1 MRALKAAFAAVSL
14 SAALTGASVAIAGA
28 ADAATCQGG
37 YPASQCTVAVSD
49 TTVTPGEKVSFS
61 AKGFGSKE
69 IVTGTVRSTPQVVG
83 SWRSSGSGVVSGS
96 FRVPT
101 NLEAGTHTFTLTG
114 TTSGVSKSTSFTVVS
129 SAGAGTTS
137 GTTSGTGTSATS
149 GTGSL
154 AFTGADVART
164 VGAGLVLLVG
174 GGALVVASQRRKSA
188 GSAA

>member
-1 MRALKAAFAAVSL
+1 MSL
-14 SAALTGASVAIAGA
+14 SAALTGASVAIAGV

-49 TTVTPGEKVSFS
+49 TTVTPGEKVSFQ

-69 IVTGTVRSTPQVVG
+69 LVTGVVRSTPQVVG
-83 SWRSSGSGVVSGS
+83 SWRSSAGGVVSGS
-96 FRVPT
+96 FRVPA
-101 NLEAGTHTFTLTG
+101 NLDPGTHTFTLTG
-114 TTSGVSKSTSFTVVS
+114 STSGVSKSTSFTVVS
-129 SAGAGTTS
+129 SAGA

-174 GGALVVASQRRKSA
+174 GGALVVASQRRKST

>member
-1 MRALKAAFAAVSL
+1 MSL

-69 IVTGTVRSTPQVVG
+69 LVTGVVRSTPQVVG
-83 SWRSSGSGVVSGS
+83 SWRSSGGGVVSGS

-101 NLEAGTHTFTLTG
+101 NLEPGTHTFTLTG
-114 TTSGVSKSTSFTVVS
+114 STSGVSKSTSFTVVS

-137 GTTSGTGTSATS
+137 GTSATS

-154 AFTGADVART
+154 AFTGADVAGT

>member
-37 YPASQCTVAVSD
+37 YPASQCTIAISD
-49 TTVTPGEKVSFS
+49 TTVTPGEKVSFQ

-69 IVTGTVRSTPQVVG
+69 LVTGVVRSTPQVVG
-83 SWRSSGSGVVSGS
+83 SWRSSASGVVSGS

-101 NLEAGTHTFTLTG
+101 NLDPGTHTFTLTG
-114 TTSGVSKSTSFTVVS
+114 STSGVSKSTSFTVVS

-137 GTTSGTGTSATS
+137 GTGTGTSATS

-154 AFTGADVART
+154 AFTGADVAKT